1 MILWAVCMCLV
12 AVASQGAHG
21 AHCQQRQR
29 AERGG
34 VITND
39 NCPIYVV
46 VTVVGDFMK
55 GAENKPGVGK

>member
-21 AHCQQRQR
+21 AHCQQRQG
-29 AERGG
+29 AEHGG

-39 NCPIYVV
+39 NWPIYVV
-46 VTVVGDFMK
+46 VTVVGDSL
-55 GAENKPGVGK
+55 